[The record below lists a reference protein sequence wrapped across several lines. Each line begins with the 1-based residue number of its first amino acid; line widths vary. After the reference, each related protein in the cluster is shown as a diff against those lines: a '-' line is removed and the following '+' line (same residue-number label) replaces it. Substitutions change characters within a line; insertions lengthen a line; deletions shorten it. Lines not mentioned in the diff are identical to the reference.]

1 MEAMRQ
7 DQILTGF
14 LTIYEMDEDSVF
26 EVRLVGTRDAFRK
39 SFSPGHTAE
48 PGAAKRCRALP
59 HATMEPKVL
68 LNPKRWEK
76 LLIFWDISMIRPGF
90 RKGINSG

>member
-1 MEAMRQ
+1 MRQ

-26 EVRLVGTRDAFRK
+26 EVRLVGTRDMFW

-48 PGAAKRCRALP
+48 PLELQRDAGLYP
-59 HATMEPKVL
+59 MPPW
-68 LNPKRWEK
+68 NPK
-76 LLIFWDISMIRPGF
+76 FC
-90 RKGINSG
+90 